1 MAAKECLTIFL
12 LSHDPD
18 GAAQSVPVPRSA
30 GGRRR
35 PVSALAA
42 EWLVKPQNTKPRLS
56 KSIGHLYQQF
66 RLAVCASTMCE
77 YNGLSSGPRW
87 LVEPAL
93 NGGVTV
99 KVFKKS
105 SHETV
110 NRLEARKASL
120 FPSRNSLK
128 FPAPTPVQRPQPRSH

>member
-35 PVSALAA
+35 SVSALAA
-42 EWLVKPQNTKPRLS
+42 EWQVEPQNSKPRLS

-66 RLAVCASTMCE
+66 RLAVRASTMCE

-93 NGGVTV
+93 NGGGTV
-99 KVFKKS
+99 KVFKRNRN
-105 SHETV
+105 ETV
-110 NRLEARKASL
+110 NRLVSEERMYSPIETPSNL
-120 FPSRNSLK
+120 GCGRFP
-128 FPAPTPVQRPQPRSH
+128 PAA